1 MKGSDLKTLF
11 TLPSL
16 PLLVLALGAAS
27 ECENPRQVTIT
38 IDDLPFVSANALTEE
53 EILART
59 ENLLGHLR
67 GRAIPAIGF
76 VNEGKLFEDEKE
88 DLARVA
94 LLDLWIDAGMELGN
108 HTYSHLD
115 LHGTPLEEFQEDVL
129 RGEVVTR
136 RLMSARGGV
145 ARFFRHPFL
154 HTGRDLRTKEAISSF
169 LSSRGYRVAPVT
181 IDNYDYLFARAY
193 NLAEAGEKGRIS
205 EAYLRY
211 MSAVVEFY
219 EGQSR
224 AILEYEPPQILLLHA
239 SSLNAENLG
248 RVLDSLGEKGY
259 RFVSLD
265 EALRDPAFSR
275 PDAYVG
281 PAGITWL
288 HRWAITGG
296 LPKSTFAGEPEP
308 GAFLPELR

>member
-1 MKGSDLKTLF
+1 MQPF
-11 TLPSL
+11 L
-16 PLLVLALGAAS
+16 PLVVLAALG
-27 ECENPRQVTIT
+27 CEPPRRVAIT
-38 IDDLPFVSANALTEE
+38 IDDLPFVSANALPVEE
-53 EILART
+53 VYIRT
-59 ENLLGHLR
+59 ERLLRHLQR
-67 GRAIPAIGF
+67 RAVPAVGF
-76 VNEGKLFEDEKE
+76 VNEGKVYEGENEDP
-88 DLARVA
+88 ARVA
-94 LLDLWIDAGMELGN
+94 LLELWLDAGMELGN

-115 LHGTPLEEFQEDVL
+115 LHGTPLEEFQEGVL

-136 RLMSARGGV
+136 RLMWARGGV

-154 HTGRDLRTKEAISSF
+154 HTGRDLRTKEALSSF
-169 LSSRGYRVAPVT
+169 LSRHGYRVAPVT

-193 NLAEAGEKGRIS
+193 DLAEAGEKGRIS

-248 RVLDSLGEKGY
+248 RLLDSLGEKGY

-281 PAGITWL
+281 PGGITWL
-288 HRWAITGG
+288 HRWAITRG

-308 GAFLPELR
+308 GAFLTELR

>member
-1 MKGSDLKTLF
+1 MRLFLLTMTLA
-11 TLPSL
+11 
-16 PLLVLALGAAS
+16 ALRGEDS
-27 ECENPRQVTIT
+27 RRVVVT
-38 IDDLPFVSANALTEE
+38 IDDLPFVTARVLPPDEVQ
-53 EILART
+53 ART
-59 ENLLGHLR
+59 EKLLSHLR
-67 GRAIPAIGF
+67 VRRIPAIGF
-76 VNEGKLFEDEKE
+76 VNEGKLFEGEKE
-88 DLARVA
+88 DPARVA
-94 LLDLWIDAGMELGN
+94 LLELWLDAGMELGN

-129 RGEVVTR
+129 RGEVVTG

-154 HTGRDLRTKEAISSF
+154 HTGRDLRTKEALSSF
-169 LSSRGYRVAPVT
+169 LSSHGYRVAPVT

-193 NLAEAGEKGRIS
+193 DLAEAGEKGRIS

-211 MSAVVEFY
+211 MSAAVEFY

-224 AILEYEPPQILLLHA
+224 AILEYDPPQILLLHA

-248 RVLDSLGEKGY
+248 RLLDSLGEKGY

-265 EALRDPAFSR
+265 EALRDPAFSL

-281 PAGITWL
+281 PGGITWL
-288 HRWAITGG
+288 H
-296 LPKSTFAGEPEP
+296 LAGPSP
-308 GAFLPELR
+308 AVFRRARSRVSPSPARFLPSCGSEIECAQ